1 MDEME
6 LLRQHDLLSDL
17 ASSIEQYGAKRFAEE
32 FKLMYPDHWKEL
44 LIQMQRKDKQI
55 PALLKP

>member
-1 MDEME
+1 ME
-6 LLRQHDLLSDL
+6 LLRQYDLLSDL

-44 LIQMQRKDKQI
+44 LVQMQRKEKQI